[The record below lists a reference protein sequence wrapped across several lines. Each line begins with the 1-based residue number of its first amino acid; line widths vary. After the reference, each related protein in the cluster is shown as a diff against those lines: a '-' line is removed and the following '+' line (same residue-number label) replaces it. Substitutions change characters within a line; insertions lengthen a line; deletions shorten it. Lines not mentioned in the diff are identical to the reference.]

1 MNILFIGKPASGKGS
16 ITQRIIDDNFVQL
29 STGDLLRAEQEK
41 GTELGNEIKALLSQ
55 GKFATDETIFNLVE
69 KFLAENSDKSIIFD
83 GFPRNV
89 IQAKHCLERGIIF
102 DYVFN
107 IEVPDETVRERI
119 VNRRVHPQSGRVYN
133 IVTLPPK
140 VEGVDDITGEP
151 LIQRNDD
158 RIEVVAQRLENFN
171 TLTYPIVDFLE
182 KEGFTIN
189 KIDGLIPLK
198 EQVETVKNTLKLESY
213 NTKKL
218 KF

>member
-16 ITQRIIDDNFVQL
+16 ITQRIIDENFVQL

-69 KFLAENSDKSIIFD
+69 KFLLENSDKSIIFD

-89 IQAKHCLERGIIF
+89 AQAKHCLERGINF

-107 IEVPDETVRERI
+107 IEVPDETVKQRI

-133 IVTLPPK
+133 IVSLPPK
-140 VEGVDDITGEP
+140 VEGIDDITGEP
-151 LIQRNDD
+151 LVQRNDD

-171 TLTYPIVDFLE
+171 TLTYPIIEFLQ
-182 KEGFTIN
+182 KE
-189 KIDGLIPLK
+189 GLIPIKDQVDMVK
-198 EQVETVKNTLKLESY
+198 ETLSSEVKNKR
-213 NTKKL
+213 KL
-218 KF
+218 KV